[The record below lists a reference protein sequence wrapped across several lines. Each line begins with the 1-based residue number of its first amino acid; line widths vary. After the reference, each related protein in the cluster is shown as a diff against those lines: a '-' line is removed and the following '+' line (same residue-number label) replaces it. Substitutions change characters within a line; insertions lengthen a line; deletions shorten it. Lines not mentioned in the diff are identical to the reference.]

1 MSDCLKFRILSIVS
15 LCALLFTTSCNK
27 ETKEQVTVNDSNTD
41 KNFINFAIK
50 TDVIPRE
57 GKEKV
62 FLKLD
67 SITNGLSTKDKVLYN
82 TYMKYILSKKD
93 SSEYYLNKIDTVG
106 RSADVRDLI
115 DLYNFK
121 DGFKSDAIGPKTTE
135 AIFKKINSEEKRK
148 SPLLFKYYDLMAQA
162 FYINKNIAKSTEYF
176 KLSFENNP
184 EKNTIS
190 EQLKY
195 YEILFL
201 YAMESSNIKEMEI
214 NQKKAEDLARAQKN
228 EFELSR
234 TMDYKAIIFGL
245 KKMSDSGVYYSKK
258 SFEYLESTGRLNPV
272 AYINL
277 AINYQMNNEFDS
289 AIKYGEEGIKWSV
302 KHKDSSRMAELYA
315 ALSDA
320 YKGKSDY
327 KNSLKNLDTF
337 YKLKLK
343 NINSIQKDKVY
354 EIEQK
359 FKSENKDLTITN
371 LKTSNKLN
379 SRIIMQQKWIMSI
392 LAAAFLLGGF
402 FLYNFLKR
410 KNLQSRA
417 EKLLVE
423 NDKLKLEQK
432 SFQLKISPHFIFN
445 TVSNLQ
451 GLISEKETTKS
462 ISYLTKFA
470 RLMRNI
476 LEYEKEDFISIEDE
490 IRLLEDYM
498 QLQQMRFKTSFEYS
512 ITVDDKIELYLQL
525 IPPMLLQP
533 FVENSIIHG
542 FGNIDY
548 IGKINIIFEN
558 KTGNM
563 EIIIQDNGRGEAAQ
577 NVDGNKQSLSTSIT
591 RQRLK
596 VLFPKTNSYVHSMAQ
611 DNGFR
616 VEISIPI
623 LTEE

>member
-15 LCALLFTTSCNK
+15 LCSLLFTISCNK
-27 ETKEQVTVNDSNTD
+27 ETKEQVTVNDSNAD
-41 KNFINFAIK
+41 KNFISFAIK
-50 TDVIPRE
+50 TDIVPRQD
-57 GKEKV
+57 KEKI
-62 FLKLD
+62 FIKLD
-67 SITNGLSTKDKVLYN
+67 SITNGLSVENKALYRD
-82 TYMKYILSKKD
+82 YMKYALSKKD
-93 SSEYYLNKIDTVG
+93 SSDYYLSKIDTVG
-106 RSADVRDLI
+106 RSVDVKDLI
-115 DLYNFK
+115 ELYTFK
-121 DGFKSDAIGPKTTE
+121 DGFKSDAIGPKITE
-135 AIFKKINSEEKRK
+135 AIFRKISSEEKRK

-162 FYINKNIAKSTEYF
+162 FYINKNIVKSTEYF
-176 KLSFENNP
+176 KLSFDNNP
-184 EKNTIS
+184 EKNTAS
-190 EQLKY
+190 EKLKY
-195 YEILFL
+195 YEVLFL
-201 YAMESSNIKEMEI
+201 YALESSNIKEMVI
-214 NQKKAEDLARAQKN
+214 NQKIAQDIARKN
-228 EFELSR
+228 NNEYELSR
-234 TMDYKAIIFGL
+234 TMDYKAIIYGL
-245 KKMSDSGVYYSKK
+245 KKMPDSGVYYSKK
-258 SFEYLESTGRLNPV
+258 SFQYLESTNRLNPV

-277 AINYQMNNEFDS
+277 AINYQGNKEFDN

-320 YKGKSDY
+320 YKGKGDY
-327 KNSLKNLDTF
+327 KNSLKNLDIF
-337 YKLKLK
+337 YKLRLK
-343 NINSIQKDKVY
+343 NINDIQKDKVY

-359 FKSENKDLTITN
+359 FKSENKDLTISS
-371 LKTSNKLN
+371 LKTKNKLN
-379 SRIIMQQKWIMSI
+379 NRIILQQKWLMFIVG
-392 LAAAFLLGGF
+392 ATFLLGGF
-402 FLYNFLKR
+402 VLYNFLKR

-417 EKLLVE
+417 ERLLVE

-432 SFQLKISPHFIFN
+432 TFQLKISPHFIFN

-512 ITVDDKIELYLQL
+512 ITVDDNIEPYLQL

-533 FVENSIIHG
+533 FVENSIVHG

-577 NVDGNKQSLSTSIT
+577 NADGNKQSLSTSIT

-596 VLFPKTNSYVHSMAQ
+596 VLFPKTNSYVHTMAQ

>member
-1 MSDCLKFRILSIVS
+1 MPDCLKFRILSIVS
-15 LCALLFTTSCNK
+15 ALLFIVSCNK
-27 ETKEQVTVNDSNTD
+27 KTKEQVTVRASNTD
-41 KNFINFAIK
+41 KNFISFAIK
-50 TDVIPRE
+50 TDVVPRQK
-57 GKEKV
+57 KEKL
-62 FLKLD
+62 FKKLD
-67 SITNGLSTKDKVLYN
+67 SITNGLGAKDKALYHS
-82 TYMKYILSKKD
+82 YMKYVLSKKD
-93 SSEYYLNKIDTVG
+93 SSDYYLNKVDTVG
-106 RSADVRDLI
+106 RSQDIRDLV
-115 DLYNFK
+115 DLCSFK
-121 DGFKSDAIGPKTTE
+121 DGFKSDAIGPKITE
-135 AIFKKINSEEKRK
+135 AIFRKINSEEKRK

-162 FYINKNIAKSTEYF
+162 FYINKNMAKSTEYF

-184 EKNTIS
+184 EKNMAS
-190 EQLKY
+190 EKLKY
-195 YEILFL
+195 YEVLFL
-201 YAMESSNIKEMEI
+201 YAMESSDIKEMEV
-214 NQKKAEDLARAQKN
+214 NQKIAEDIARMDKN
-228 EFELSR
+228 EYELSR
-234 TMDYKAIIFGL
+234 TMDYKAIIYGL
-245 KKMSDSGVYYSKK
+245 KKMPDSGVYYSKK
-258 SFEYLESTGRLNPV
+258 SFDYLESIDRLNPV

-277 AINYQMNNEFDS
+277 AINYQGNKEFDN
-289 AIKYGEEGIKWSV
+289 AVKYGEEGIKWSV
-302 KHKDSSRMAELYA
+302 KHKDSSRMAEMYA

-320 YKGKSDY
+320 YKGKGDY
-327 KNSLKNLDTF
+327 KNSLKNIDTY

-343 NINSIQKDKVY
+343 NINDIQKDKVY

-359 FKSENKDLTITN
+359 FKSENKDLTINN
-371 LKTSNKLN
+371 LKTSNELN
-379 SRIIMQQKWIMSI
+379 NKIIKQQKWLMSI
-392 LAAAFLLGGF
+392 IAAAFLLGGF

-410 KNLQSRA
+410 KNLQARA

-432 SFQLKISPHFIFN
+432 TFQLKISPHFIFN

-476 LEYEKEDFISIEDE
+476 LEYEKEDFISVEDE

-512 ITVDDKIELYLQL
+512 ITVNDNVHPYFQL

-558 KTGNM
+558 KTDYM
-563 EIIIQDNGRGEAAQ
+563 EIIIEDNGRGKAAQ
-577 NVDGNKQSLSTSIT
+577 YTDVNKQSLSTSIT
-591 RQRLK
+591 EQRLN
-596 VLFPKTNSYVHSMAQ
+596 VLFPKTNSFVKTSAI

-616 VEISIPI
+616 VEINIPI
-623 LTEE
+623 LTED

>member
-1 MSDCLKFRILSIVS
+1 MPNCLKFRLLYIISVFS
-15 LCALLFTTSCNK
+15 LLFTISCHK
-27 ETKEQVTVNDSNTD
+27 KTKEQNAVITQNTD
-41 KNFINFAIK
+41 QDFISFAIK
-50 TDVIPRE
+50 TDVVPHQK
-57 GKEKV
+57 KEKL
-62 FLKLD
+62 FKKLD
-67 SITNGLSTKDKVLYN
+67 SITKGLDEKDKALY
-82 TYMKYILSKKD
+82 YSFMKYALTAKD
-93 SSEYYLNKIDTVG
+93 SAGYYLNKIDTVG
-106 RSADVRDLI
+106 RSQDIRDLI

-121 DGFKSDAIGPKTTE
+121 DGFKSDAIGPKITE
-135 AIFKKINSEEKRK
+135 AIFRKIDSGEKRK

-162 FYINKNIAKSTEYF
+162 FYINKNMAKSTEYF

-184 EKNTIS
+184 EKNMAY
-190 EQLKY
+190 EKLKY
-195 YEILFL
+195 YEVLFL
-201 YAMESSNIKEMEI
+201 YAMESSDIKEMEA
-214 NQKKAEDLARAQKN
+214 NQKKAERIARMEEN
-228 EFELSR
+228 EYELSR
-234 TMDYKAIIFGL
+234 TMDYKAIIYGL
-245 KKMSDSGVYYSKK
+245 KKMPDSGVYYSKK
-258 SFEYLESTGRLNPV
+258 SFDYLESIDRLNPV

-277 AINYQMNNEFDS
+277 AINYQGNKEFEN
-289 AIKYGEEGIKWSV
+289 AVKYGEEGIKWSV
-302 KHKDSSRMAELYA
+302 KHKDSSRMAEMYA

-320 YKGKSDY
+320 YKGKGDY
-327 KNSLKNLDTF
+327 KNSLKNIDTY

-343 NINSIQKDKVY
+343 NINDIQKDKVY

-359 FKSENKDLTITN
+359 FKSEKKDLTISN
-371 LKTSNKLN
+371 LKTRNELN
-379 SRIIMQQKWIMSI
+379 NRIILQQKWIMFI
-392 LAAAFLLGGF
+392 IAGAFLLGGF

-432 SFQLKISPHFIFN
+432 TFQLKISPHFIFN

-476 LEYEKEDFISIEDE
+476 LEYEKEDFISVEDE

-498 QLQQMRFKTSFEYS
+498 QLQQMRFKTSFEYN
-512 ITVDDKIELYLQL
+512 ITVNDNVRPYFQL

-558 KTGNM
+558 KTDYMNV
-563 EIIIQDNGRGEAAQ
+563 IIEDNGRGVAPQ
-577 NVDGNKQSLSTSIT
+577 YTDINKQSLSTSIT
-591 RQRLK
+591 RQRLN
-596 VLFPKTNSYVHSMAQ
+596 VLFPGTNSSVKTEAS

-616 VEISIPI
+616 VEINIPI
-623 LTEE
+623 LTED

>member
-1 MSDCLKFRILSIVS
+1 MSNCLKFRILSIIFT
-15 LCALLFTTSCNK
+15 CALLFTISCSK
-27 ETKEQVTVNDSNTD
+27 KAKEQSTVPTPNTD
-41 KNFINFAIK
+41 KNFISFAIK

-57 GKEKV
+57 AKEKV

-67 SITNGLSTKDKVLYN
+67 SITNGLSAKDKVLYYN
-82 TYMKYILSKKD
+82 YMKYALSKKD
-93 SSEYYLNKIDTVG
+93 SSDYYLNKIDTVG

-162 FYINKNIAKSTEYF
+162 FYINKNVAKSTEYF

-184 EKNTIS
+184 EKNTAS
-190 EQLKY
+190 EKIKY
-195 YEILFL
+195 YEVLFL

-214 NQKKAEDLARAQKN
+214 NQKKAEDLARVQKN
-228 EFELSR
+228 EYELSR

-245 KKMSDSGVYYSKK
+245 KKKPDSGVYYSKK

-277 AINYQMNNEFDS
+277 AINYQGNKEFDN
-289 AIKYGEEGIKWSV
+289 AIKYSDEGIKWSV
-302 KHKDSSRMAELYA
+302 KHKDSSGMAEFYA
-315 ALSDA
+315 VLSDA
-320 YKGKSDY
+320 YKGKGDY
-327 KNSLKNLDTF
+327 KNSLKNIDTF

-359 FKSENKDLTITN
+359 FKSENKDLTISN
-371 LKTSNKLN
+371 LKTKNKLN
-379 SRIIMQQKWIMSI
+379 SRIILQQKWIMSI

-410 KNLQSRA
+410 KNLQSKA

-432 SFQLKISPHFIFN
+432 TFQLKISPHFIFN

-476 LEYEKEDFISIEDE
+476 LEYEKEDFISVEDE

-512 ITVDDKIELYLQL
+512 ITVNDNVHPYFQL

-558 KTGNM
+558 KTDYM
-563 EIIIQDNGRGEAAQ
+563 EIIIEDNGRGKAAQ
-577 NVDGNKQSLSTSIT
+577 YTDVSKQSLSTAIT
-591 RQRLK
+591 EQRLN
-596 VLFPKTNSYVHSMAQ
+596 VLFPKTNSFVKTNAS

-616 VEISIPI
+616 VEINIPI
-623 LTEE
+623 LTED

>member
-15 LCALLFTTSCNK
+15 LCALLFTISCNK
-27 ETKEQVTVNDSNTD
+27 ETKEQVTVNDSNAD
-41 KNFINFAIK
+41 KNFISFAIK
-50 TDVIPRE
+50 TDIVPRQD
-57 GKEKV
+57 KEKI
-62 FLKLD
+62 FIKLD
-67 SITNGLSTKDKVLYN
+67 SITNGLSVEDKALYRD
-82 TYMKYILSKKD
+82 YMKYALSKKD
-93 SSEYYLNKIDTVG
+93 SSDYYLSKIDTVG
-106 RSADVRDLI
+106 RSVDVRDLI
-115 DLYNFK
+115 ELYTFK
-121 DGFKSDAIGPKTTE
+121 DGFKSDAIGPKITE
-135 AIFKKINSEEKRK
+135 AIFRKISSEEKRK

-162 FYINKNIAKSTEYF
+162 FYINKNIVKSTEYF
-176 KLSFENNP
+176 KLSFDNNP
-184 EKNTIS
+184 EKNTAS
-190 EQLKY
+190 EKLKY
-195 YEILFL
+195 YEVLFL
-201 YAMESSNIKEMEI
+201 YALESSNIKEMVI
-214 NQKKAEDLARAQKN
+214 NQKIAQDIARKN
-228 EFELSR
+228 NNEYELSR
-234 TMDYKAIIFGL
+234 TMDYKAIIYGL
-245 KKMSDSGVYYSKK
+245 KKMPDSGVYYSKK
-258 SFEYLESTGRLNPV
+258 SFQYLESTNRLNPV

-277 AINYQMNNEFDS
+277 AINYQGNKEFDN

-320 YKGKSDY
+320 YKGKGDY
-327 KNSLKNLDTF
+327 KNSLKNLDIF
-337 YKLKLK
+337 YKLRLK
-343 NINSIQKDKVY
+343 NINDIQKDKVY

-359 FKSENKDLTITN
+359 FKSENKDLTISS
-371 LKTSNKLN
+371 LKTKNKLN
-379 SRIIMQQKWIMSI
+379 NRIILQQKWLMFIVG
-392 LAAAFLLGGF
+392 ATFLLGGF
-402 FLYNFLKR
+402 VLYNFLKR

-417 EKLLVE
+417 ERLLVE

-432 SFQLKISPHFIFN
+432 TFQLKISPHFIFN

-512 ITVDDKIELYLQL
+512 ITVDDNIEPYLQL

-533 FVENSIIHG
+533 FVENSIVHG

-577 NVDGNKQSLSTSIT
+577 NADGNKQSLSTSIT

-596 VLFPKTNSYVHSMAQ
+596 VLFPKTNSYVHTMAQ

>member
-1 MSDCLKFRILSIVS
+1 MPDCLKFRILSIVS
-15 LCALLFTTSCNK
+15 ALLFIVSCNK
-27 ETKEQVTVNDSNTD
+27 KTKEQVTVSTSNTD
-41 KNFINFAIK
+41 KNFISFAIN
-50 TDVIPRE
+50 TDVAPRQK
-57 GKEKV
+57 KEKL
-62 FLKLD
+62 FKNLD
-67 SITNGLSTKDKVLYN
+67 SITNSLGAKDKALYHS
-82 TYMKYILSKKD
+82 YMKYVLSKKD
-93 SSEYYLNKIDTVG
+93 SSDYYLNKIDTVG
-106 RSADVRDLI
+106 RSQDIRDLV
-115 DLYNFK
+115 DLCSFK
-121 DGFKSDAIGPKTTE
+121 DGFKSDAIGPKITE
-135 AIFKKINSEEKRK
+135 AIFRKINSEEKRK

-162 FYINKNIAKSTEYF
+162 FYINKNMVKSTEYF

-184 EKNTIS
+184 EKNMAS
-190 EQLKY
+190 EKLKY
-195 YEILFL
+195 YEVLFL
-201 YAMESSNIKEMEI
+201 YAMESSDIKEMEV
-214 NQKKAEDLARAQKN
+214 NQKIAEDIARMNNN
-228 EFELSR
+228 EYELSR
-234 TMDYKAIIFGL
+234 TMDYKAIIYGL
-245 KKMSDSGVYYSKK
+245 KKMPDSGVYYSKK
-258 SFEYLESTGRLNPV
+258 SFDYLESIDRLNPV

-277 AINYQMNNEFDS
+277 AINYQGNKEFDN
-289 AIKYGEEGIKWSV
+289 AVKYGEEGIKWSV
-302 KHKDSSRMAELYA
+302 KHKDSSRMAEMYA

-320 YKGKSDY
+320 YKGKGDY
-327 KNSLKNLDTF
+327 KNSLKNIDTY

-343 NINSIQKDKVY
+343 NINDIQKDKVY

-359 FKSENKDLTITN
+359 FKSENKDLTINN
-371 LKTSNKLN
+371 LKTSNELN
-379 SRIIMQQKWIMSI
+379 NKIIKQQKWLMSI
-392 LAAAFLLGGF
+392 IAAAFLLGGF

-432 SFQLKISPHFIFN
+432 TFQLKISPHFIFN

-476 LEYEKEDFISIEDE
+476 LEYEKEDFISVEDE

-512 ITVDDKIELYLQL
+512 ITVNDNVHPYFQL

-558 KTGNM
+558 KTDYM
-563 EIIIQDNGRGEAAQ
+563 EIIIEDNGRGKAAQ
-577 NVDGNKQSLSTSIT
+577 YTDVNKQSLSTSIT
-591 RQRLK
+591 EQRLN
-596 VLFPKTNSYVHSMAQ
+596 VLFPKTNSFVKTSAI

-616 VEISIPI
+616 VEINIPI
-623 LTEE
+623 LTED

>member
-1 MSDCLKFRILSIVS
+1 MPDCLKFRILSIVS
-15 LCALLFTTSCNK
+15 ALLFIVSCNK
-27 ETKEQVTVNDSNTD
+27 KTKEQVTVRASNTD
-41 KNFINFAIK
+41 KNFISFAIK
-50 TDVIPRE
+50 TDVVPRQK
-57 GKEKV
+57 KEKL
-62 FLKLD
+62 FKKLD
-67 SITNGLSTKDKVLYN
+67 SITNGLGAKDKALYHS
-82 TYMKYILSKKD
+82 YMKYVLSKKD
-93 SSEYYLNKIDTVG
+93 SSDYYLSKVDTVG
-106 RSADVRDLI
+106 RSQDIRDLV
-115 DLYNFK
+115 DLCSFK
-121 DGFKSDAIGPKTTE
+121 DGFKSDAIGPKITE
-135 AIFKKINSEEKRK
+135 AIFRKISSEEKRK

-162 FYINKNIAKSTEYF
+162 FYINKNMAKSTEYF

-184 EKNTIS
+184 EKNMAS
-190 EQLKY
+190 EKLKY
-195 YEILFL
+195 YEVLFL
-201 YAMESSNIKEMEI
+201 YAMESSDIKEMEV
-214 NQKKAEDLARAQKN
+214 NQKIAEDIARMDKN
-228 EFELSR
+228 EYELSR
-234 TMDYKAIIFGL
+234 TMDYKAIIYGL
-245 KKMSDSGVYYSKK
+245 KKMPDSGVYYSKK
-258 SFEYLESTGRLNPV
+258 SFDYLESIDRLNPV

-277 AINYQMNNEFDS
+277 AINYQGNKEFDN
-289 AIKYGEEGIKWSV
+289 AVKYGEEGIKWSI
-302 KHKDSSRMAELYA
+302 KHKDSSRMAEMYA

-320 YKGKSDY
+320 YKGKGDY
-327 KNSLKNLDTF
+327 KNSLKNIDTY

-343 NINSIQKDKVY
+343 NINDIQKDKVY

-359 FKSENKDLTITN
+359 FKSENKDLTINN
-371 LKTSNKLN
+371 LKTSNELN
-379 SRIIMQQKWIMSI
+379 NKIIKQQKWLMSI
-392 LAAAFLLGGF
+392 IAAAFLLGGF

-432 SFQLKISPHFIFN
+432 TFQLKISPHFIFN

-476 LEYEKEDFISIEDE
+476 LEYEKEDFISVEDE

-512 ITVDDKIELYLQL
+512 ITVNDNVHPYFQL

-558 KTGNM
+558 KTDYM
-563 EIIIQDNGRGEAAQ
+563 EIIIEDNGRGKAAQ
-577 NVDGNKQSLSTSIT
+577 YTDVNKQSLSTSIT
-591 RQRLK
+591 EQRLN
-596 VLFPKTNSYVHSMAQ
+596 VLFPKTNSFVKTSAI

-616 VEISIPI
+616 VEINIPI
-623 LTEE
+623 LTED

>member
-1 MSDCLKFRILSIVS
+1 MPDCLKFRILSIVF
-15 LCALLFTTSCNK
+15 ALLFIVSCNK
-27 ETKEQVTVNDSNTD
+27 KTKEQVIVSTSNTD
-41 KNFINFAIK
+41 KNFISFAIK
-50 TDVIPRE
+50 TDVAPRQK
-57 GKEKV
+57 KEKL
-62 FLKLD
+62 FKKLD
-67 SITNGLSTKDKVLYN
+67 SITNGLGAKDKALYHS
-82 TYMKYILSKKD
+82 YMKYVLSKKD
-93 SSEYYLNKIDTVG
+93 SSDYYLNKVDTVG
-106 RSADVRDLI
+106 RSQDIRDLV
-115 DLYNFK
+115 DLCSFK
-121 DGFKSDAIGPKTTE
+121 DGFKSDAIGPRITE
-135 AIFKKINSEEKRK
+135 AIFRKINSEEKRK

-162 FYINKNIAKSTEYF
+162 FYINKNMAKSTEYF

-184 EKNTIS
+184 EKNMAS
-190 EQLKY
+190 EKLKY
-195 YEILFL
+195 YEVLFL
-201 YAMESSNIKEMEI
+201 YAMEGSDIKEMEV
-214 NQKKAEDLARAQKN
+214 NQKIAEDIARMNKN
-228 EFELSR
+228 EYELSR
-234 TMDYKAIIFGL
+234 TMDYKAIIYGL
-245 KKMSDSGVYYSKK
+245 KKMPDSGVYYSKK
-258 SFEYLESTGRLNPV
+258 SFDYLESIDRLNPV

-277 AINYQMNNEFDS
+277 AINYQGNKEFDN
-289 AIKYGEEGIKWSV
+289 AVKYGEEGIKWSV
-302 KHKDSSRMAELYA
+302 KHKDSSRMAEMYA

-320 YKGKSDY
+320 YKGKGDY
-327 KNSLKNLDTF
+327 KNSLKNIDTY

-343 NINSIQKDKVY
+343 NINDIQKDKVY

-359 FKSENKDLTITN
+359 FKSENKDLTINN
-371 LKTSNKLN
+371 LKTSNELN
-379 SRIIMQQKWIMSI
+379 NKIIKQQKWLMSI
-392 LAAAFLLGGF
+392 IAAAFLLGGF

-432 SFQLKISPHFIFN
+432 TFQLKISPHFIFN

-476 LEYEKEDFISIEDE
+476 LEYEKEDFISVEDE

-512 ITVDDKIELYLQL
+512 ITVNDNVHPYFQL

-558 KTGNM
+558 KTDYM
-563 EIIIQDNGRGEAAQ
+563 EIIIEDNGRGKAAQ
-577 NVDGNKQSLSTSIT
+577 YTDVNKQSLSTSIT
-591 RQRLK
+591 EQRLN
-596 VLFPKTNSYVHSMAQ
+596 VLFPKTNSFVKTSAI

-616 VEISIPI
+616 VEINIPI
-623 LTEE
+623 LTED

>member
-15 LCALLFTTSCNK
+15 ICALLFTISCNK

-41 KNFINFAIK
+41 KNFISFAIK
-50 TDVIPRE
+50 TDIVPRQ
-57 GKEKV
+57 GKEKI
-62 FLKLD
+62 FIKLD
-67 SITNGLSTKDKVLYN
+67 SITNGLSVKDKALYRD
-82 TYMKYILSKKD
+82 YMKYALSKKD
-93 SSEYYLNKIDTVG
+93 SSDYYLSKIDTVG
-106 RSADVRDLI
+106 RSVDVRDLI
-115 DLYNFK
+115 ELYTFK
-121 DGFKSDAIGPKTTE
+121 DGFKSDAIGPKITE
-135 AIFKKINSEEKRK
+135 AIFKKISSEEKRK

-162 FYINKNIAKSTEYF
+162 FYINKNIVKSTEYF
-176 KLSFENNP
+176 KLSFDNNP
-184 EKNTIS
+184 EKNTAS
-190 EQLKY
+190 EKIKY
-195 YEILFL
+195 YEVLFL

-214 NQKKAEDLARAQKN
+214 NQKKAEHIARQEKN
-228 EFELSR
+228 EYELSR
-234 TMDYKAIIFGL
+234 TMDYKAIIYGL
-245 KKMSDSGVYYSKK
+245 KKMPDSGVYYSKK
-258 SFEYLESTGRLNPV
+258 SFQYLESTNRLNPV
-272 AYINL
+272 AFINL
-277 AINYQMNNEFDS
+277 AINYQGNKEFDS
-289 AIKYGEEGIKWSV
+289 AIKYSDEGIKWSV
-302 KHKDSSRMAELYA
+302 KHKDSSGMAEFYA
-315 ALSDA
+315 VLSDA
-320 YKGKSDY
+320 YKGKGDY
-327 KNSLKNLDTF
+327 KNSLKNIDTF
-337 YKLKLK
+337 YKLRLK
-343 NINSIQKDKVY
+343 NINDIQKDKVY

-359 FKSENKDLTITN
+359 FKSENKDLTISS
-371 LKTSNKLN
+371 LKTKNKLN
-379 SRIIMQQKWIMSI
+379 NRIILQQKWLMFIVG
-392 LAAAFLLGGF
+392 ATFLLGGF
-402 FLYNFLKR
+402 VLYNFLKR

-417 EKLLVE
+417 ERLLVE

-432 SFQLKISPHFIFN
+432 TFQLKISPHFIFN

-476 LEYEKEDFISIEDE
+476 LEFEKEDFISIEDE

-512 ITVDDKIELYLQL
+512 ITVDDNIEPYLQL

-533 FVENSIIHG
+533 FVENSIVHG

-596 VLFPKTNSYVHSMAQ
+596 VLFPKTNSYVHTMAQ

-623 LTEE
+623 ITEE

>member
-1 MSDCLKFRILSIVS
+1 MPDCLKFRILSIVS
-15 LCALLFTTSCNK
+15 ALLFIVSCNK
-27 ETKEQVTVNDSNTD
+27 KTKEQVTVRASNTD
-41 KNFINFAIK
+41 KNFISFAIK
-50 TDVIPRE
+50 TDVVPRQK
-57 GKEKV
+57 KEKL
-62 FLKLD
+62 FKKLD
-67 SITNGLSTKDKVLYN
+67 SITNGLGAKDKALYHS
-82 TYMKYILSKKD
+82 YMKYVLSKKD
-93 SSEYYLNKIDTVG
+93 SSDYYLSKVDTVG
-106 RSADVRDLI
+106 RSQDIRDLV
-115 DLYNFK
+115 DLCSFK
-121 DGFKSDAIGPKTTE
+121 DGFKSDAIGPKITE
-135 AIFKKINSEEKRK
+135 AIFRKINSEEKRK

-162 FYINKNIAKSTEYF
+162 FYINKNMAKSTEYF

-184 EKNTIS
+184 EKNMAS
-190 EQLKY
+190 EKLKY
-195 YEILFL
+195 YEVLFL
-201 YAMESSNIKEMEI
+201 YAMESSDIKEMEV
-214 NQKKAEDLARAQKN
+214 NQKIAEDIARMDKN
-228 EFELSR
+228 EYELSR
-234 TMDYKAIIFGL
+234 TMDYKAIIYGL
-245 KKMSDSGVYYSKK
+245 KKMPDSGVYYSKK
-258 SFEYLESTGRLNPV
+258 SFDYLESIDRLNPV

-277 AINYQMNNEFDS
+277 AINYQGNKEFDN
-289 AIKYGEEGIKWSV
+289 AVKYGEEGIKWSV
-302 KHKDSSRMAELYA
+302 KHKDSSRMAEMYA

-320 YKGKSDY
+320 YKGKGDY
-327 KNSLKNLDTF
+327 KNSLKNIDTY

-343 NINSIQKDKVY
+343 NINDIQKDKVY

-359 FKSENKDLTITN
+359 FKSENKDLTINN
-371 LKTSNKLN
+371 LKISNELN
-379 SRIIMQQKWIMSI
+379 NKIIKQQKWLMSI
-392 LAAAFLLGGF
+392 IAAAFLLGGF

-432 SFQLKISPHFIFN
+432 TFQLKISPHFIFN

-476 LEYEKEDFISIEDE
+476 LEYEKEDFISVEDE

-512 ITVDDKIELYLQL
+512 ITVNDNVHPYFQL

-558 KTGNM
+558 KTDYM
-563 EIIIQDNGRGEAAQ
+563 EIIIEDNGRGKAAQ
-577 NVDGNKQSLSTSIT
+577 YTDVNKQSLSTSIT
-591 RQRLK
+591 EQRLN
-596 VLFPKTNSYVHSMAQ
+596 VLFPKTNSFVKTSAI

-616 VEISIPI
+616 VEINIPI
-623 LTEE
+623 LTED